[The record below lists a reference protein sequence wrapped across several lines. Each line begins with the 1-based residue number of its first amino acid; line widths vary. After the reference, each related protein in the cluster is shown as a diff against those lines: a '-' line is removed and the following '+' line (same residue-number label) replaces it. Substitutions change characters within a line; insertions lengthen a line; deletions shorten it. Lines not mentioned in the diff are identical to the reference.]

1 MGTSELN
8 QGGLQKKMKKMKK
21 NIKYFWTFLLGAFI
35 LASCEINDPIG
46 DIART
51 GNIAANIYMVIPSSI
66 VDAGNPVEFH
76 AEYWSVDDQFESL
89 SIGYSILANMN
100 YSITAVETNY
110 TYTMD
115 SSEVAR
121 EYQAIKSFEH
131 STDNYNSETKSY
143 VIDDDFPVSYTLA
156 TSSIGNEDTYNEE
169 LINSVFPVSAIDEF
183 YEGFFETLD
192 YNLMKN
198 YVVTTHQIVDAET
211 FDSHWNTETIEDP
224 DGGDPIEIK
233 TMKEESVSTLKSYTR
248 QIPLS
253 DIVYN
258 SNKFIYEI
266 GYTKSYELK
275 TRFRVVNGTGVENF
289 SEEKTITVN

>member
-1 MGTSELN
+1 
-8 QGGLQKKMKKMKK
+8 MKQ
-21 NIKYFWTFLLGAFI
+21 ITKYFLALILGAVT
-35 LASCEINDPIG
+35 LVSCEINDPIN

-66 VDAGNPVEFH
+66 VEAGNPVEFH

-89 SIGYSILANMN
+89 SVGYSIQANMN
-100 YSITAVETNY
+100 YSITAVATNY
-110 TYTMD
+110 TYTLDSMD
-115 SSEVAR
+115 VAR
-121 EYQAIKSFEH
+121 EYQEIKSFDH
-131 STDNYNSETKSY
+131 SAGNYSDDTRSY

-169 LINSVFPVSAIDEF
+169 LINSVFPAYAIDEF
-183 YEGFFETLD
+183 YDGFFETLD
-192 YNLMKN
+192 YDLMKN
-198 YVVTTHQIVDAET
+198 YVVTTNEIVDEET
-211 FDSHWNTETIEDP
+211 FESHWDTETVENP

-233 TMKEESVSTLKSYTR
+233 TMKEESIPVLKSYTR

-258 SNKFIYEI
+258 ANKFIYEI
-266 GYTKSYELK
+266 GYTRSYELK
-275 TRFRVVNGTGVENF
+275 TRFRVVNGLGIENF